1 MRTSSESR
9 GAALISLLDT
19 AVSRGVIDR
28 GQRDALQALASELAG
43 TTYAATA
50 PNSAPAQT
58 GAEARAGF
66 NAVTVAYALGALLV
80 LFALGWFLFDRW
92 KALGAGGVLIVSA
105 LYTAAFAGASVMLRQ
120 RGFRVAGGFAAL
132 AAVAMTPVWSWAI
145 MRLAGEWP
153 DALGT
158 GSDALARYEPYV
170 ASRWIVLELAT
181 IGVALAAARR
191 VRFSVLGAPIA
202 LAFVLVLLHLGWAL
216 GDPRLAWYTGPYYQA
231 VVACTVLAVA
241 YAVDRRQPEGG
252 DYAVWFYIGG
262 LVMLFTA
269 YVQLWRWLGAWRHAL
284 VLVALA
290 LVVAALYLRRR
301 TLLVG
306 GGVAAFAYLAYLAF
320 DVFRRVVALPV
331 ALAGLGLLVI
341 VATVWM
347 QRRFPALVRRVN
359 AAESGER
366 KALPTGPIAVLGPLA
381 IALTALGFAMAEA
394 KDRTAELD
402 WRNSIYRL
410 RARHN
415 EATRIPPPPLPASK
429 TPPPLT
435 RP

>member
-1 MRTSSESR
+1 MRTTSETD
-9 GAALISLLDT
+9 GTTLTSLLDT
-19 AVSRGVIDR
+19 AVSRGVI
-28 GQRDALQALASELAG
+28 GPAQRDALRALAAELAG
-43 TTYAATA
+43 GVRDAASPPVTS
-50 PNSAPAQT
+50 PRS

-66 NAVTVAYALGALLV
+66 NAITVAYALGALLV

-92 KALGAGGVLIVSA
+92 KALGSGGVLIVSA
-105 LYTAAFAGASVMLRQ
+105 LYAAAFAGASVMLRR
-120 RGFRVAGGFAAL
+120 RGFRVAAGFAAV

-153 DALGT
+153 DALGR
-158 GSDALARYEPYV
+158 GGEALARYAPYV

-181 IGVALAAARR
+181 IGVALAAVRR

-216 GDPRLAWYTGPYYQA
+216 GDPRLTWYTGPYYQA

-241 YAVDRRQPEGG
+241 YAIDRRQVEG
-252 DYAVWFYIGG
+252 DYAFWFYIAG
-262 LVMLFTA
+262 LVMLFVA
-269 YVQLWRWLGAWRHAL
+269 YVQLWQWIGAWRHAL
-284 VLVALA
+284 VLVAIA
-290 LVVAALYLRRR
+290 LVAASLYLRRR

-306 GGVAAFAYLAYLAF
+306 GGVAAFSYLAYLAF

-347 QRRFPALVRRVN
+347 QRRFPALVERVN
-359 AAESGER
+359 AAESGGR

-381 IALTALGFAMAEA
+381 IALTALVFATSEAEA
-394 KDRTAELD
+394 RTAERD
-402 WRNSIYRL
+402 WQSSIYRL
-410 RARHN
+410 RERHN
-415 EATRIPPPPLPASK
+415 RPNPPAGRPLPAPQ
-429 TPPPLT
+429 TPPPT
-435 RP
+435 RPSS